1 MITISLCMIVK
12 DEEDVLARCLD
23 SVKEIAD
30 EIIIVDTGSK
40 DNTKEIAKKYTNF
53 VYDFKWIDNF
63 AAARNFSFSKAT
75 MQYCLW
81 LDADDVITKEDK
93 KKFLKLKETLSF
105 ETDIVMMK
113 YHTFFDEENKPVF
126 SYYRERL
133 IRKKSNFA
141 WRGEIHEVI
150 CPAGQIVYSDIAIT
164 HKKMKSSDPNRNVR
178 IFEKL
183 IAQGKELDARQQ
195 FYYARELYYHN
206 RFDEAIH
213 MFYKFLSQKDAWI
226 ENKID
231 ACKQLAYCYYRKG
244 EKEKALKVLL
254 KSFLYDSPR
263 AEICCDI
270 GEHFM
275 DEQLWEQ
282 AIFWYKT
289 ASQIEKKES
298 SGAFILNDCYDYIPF
313 VQLCVCYDKLG
324 DYKTANE
331 YNEKAGLCKPN
342 AKAYLLNKQYFQ
354 KKLASNE
361 IH

>member
-40 DNTKEIAKKYTNF
+40 DNTKEIAKRYTRL
-53 VYDFKWIDNF
+53 VYDFEWIDNF

-81 LDADDVITKEDK
+81 LDADDVIVQEDRE
-93 KKFLKLKETLSF
+93 KFLKLKETLSV

-113 YHTFFDEENKPVF
+113 YHTFFDEQNKPVF

-133 IRKKSNFA
+133 ICKKSNFV
-141 WRGEIHEVI
+141 WKGEIHEVI
-150 CPAGQIVYSDIAIT
+150 CPAGQIIYSDIAVT
-164 HKKMKSSDPNRNVR
+164 HKKMKFSDPNRNVR

-206 RFDEAIH
+206 RIDEAIH
-213 MFYKFLSQKDAWI
+213 MFYKFLRQEDAWI

-275 DEQLWEQ
+275 NEKLWKQ

-289 ASQIEKKES
+289 ALQIEKKES

-313 VQLCVCYDKLG
+313 IQLCVCYDKLG